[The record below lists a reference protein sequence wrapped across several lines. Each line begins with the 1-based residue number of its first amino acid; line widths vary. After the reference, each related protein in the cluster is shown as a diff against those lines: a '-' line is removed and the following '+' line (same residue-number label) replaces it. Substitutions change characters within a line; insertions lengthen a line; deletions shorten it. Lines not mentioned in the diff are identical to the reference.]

1 VLEYNIANKNND
13 KEHTK
18 VGMQI
23 EFDMGLVTGRNDAS
37 NTATFLQK
45 RQFFEAYLK
54 KVETLKA
61 NGIPISVYSGGS
73 NEQGYGN
80 IYGNDNTHNNGNN
93 MTYDQ
98 SPSGTR
104 YSDFPDA
111 YTGGNLI
118 YDINDYIYNG
128 VGQWKN
134 ELSTSIWLTKPD
146 K

>member
-1 VLEYNIANKNND
+1 MLEYNIANKNND

-118 YDINDYIYNG
+118 Y
-128 VGQWKN
+128 V
-134 ELSTSIWLTKPD
+134 
-146 K
+146 

>member
-1 VLEYNIANKNND
+1 
-13 KEHTK
+13 
-18 VGMQI
+18 
-23 EFDMGLVTGRNDAS
+23 
-37 NTATFLQK
+37 
-45 RQFFEAYLK
+45 
-54 KVETLKA
+54 
-61 NGIPISVYSGGS
+61 
-73 NEQGYGN
+73 
-80 IYGNDNTHNNGNN
+80 

-98 SPSGTR
+98 SPPVR